1 MAKNSFVAKVS
12 FKVYKMEGEINWIHC
27 NRVHTT
33 LDVQM
38 PFCIGKDSLEW
49 NEKKKVNKRKS
60 KQMRDFPY
68 HYCEWGL
75 V

>member
-1 MAKNSFVAKVS
+1 M
-12 FKVYKMEGEINWIHC
+12 
-27 NRVHTT
+27 HTT

-49 NEKKKVNKRKS
+49 NEKKKRVNKRKS